1 MEKTGFERYGLSSNP
16 FRDLTSESIDN
27 VDIFHVEQELDD
39 DLRLIKE
46 ELFDKENKAVIA
58 ILGGHG
64 VGKTQRLLLVANEA
78 KRNNYFYVYLNMS
91 TETRWT
97 VAAILDAMIN
107 SSNLSSL
114 QKAVSAPKWY
124 KDLVKTKKM
133 VKKKYNPQII
143 AKVIV
148 DALNEN
154 TPSCLLLNDLNNLRD
169 TADMNEFVR
178 VLTIIADNIDPGV
191 LIMMSSN
198 LVYFK
203 NFMKRYV
210 NLNQRINQK
219 FAVPALDNN
228 EAGLVLAKRMI
239 EKRLVDNLDPLYP
252 FTEKSVGLL
261 NDEAN
266 GNPRDLLK
274 ISSIVLSEASE
285 KKAMVVDETLTAD
298 LINMIMNKQ
307 LNIDY
312 DEVKQ
317 KKDLVVKP
325 KKAKKESE
333 RMTRASKI
341 PISKLGAAMGCKA
354 PIPSSNPGIKM
365 YSSPKVKSEIN
376 SKNVRGENKDIS
388 DNPFSNKSKIPN
400 NANSVRVKCP
410 KCGRVFTFEV
420 VENQQKLRCPNLDC
434 DFIGKIKKKT

>member
-58 ILGGHG
+58 ILGSRG

-107 SSNLSSL
+107 SSNLGSF

-154 TPSCLLLNDLNNLRD
+154 TPSCLLLNDLNNLRN

-210 NLNQRINQK
+210 NLDQRINQK
-219 FAVPALDNN
+219 FVVPALDNN
-228 EAGLVLAKRMI
+228 EAGLVIAKRMI

-261 NDEAN
+261 NDEAE

-298 LINMIMNKQ
+298 LINTITNKQ
-307 LNIDY
+307 LNINY

-317 KKDLVVKP
+317 KNDLIVKP
-325 KKAKKESE
+325 KKVKKVSE
-333 RMTRASKI
+333 RMTRDSKI
-341 PISKLGAAMGCKA
+341 PISKSGATMGCKA

-365 YSSPKVKSEIN
+365 HSSPKVKSKIN
-376 SKNVRGENKDIS
+376 SKNVRGDGKSIKE
-388 DNPFSNKSKIPN
+388 SKIPN
-400 NANSVRVKCP
+400 PYSVRVKCP
-410 KCGRVFTFEV
+410 KCERVFTFEV